1 MTRVPIWTR
10 TVRDQRRALIGWSL
24 GIAALVFVM
33 ALVWPTVR
41 DMKDIQKFLD
51 NYPEALRKLF
61 RLDSYGTGSGYLN
74 SELYSLMVPAI
85 FLVFSIAR
93 GARLVAGEEEDGTL
107 DVLVCTA
114 PSRGRVVLEQAG
126 ALATVT
132 VVLSAALFAATL
144 VASWAVSMDVAILDL
159 VRGTVAMAVLALE
172 YGFVAFAVGAATG
185 RRGLAIGVSTALAVA
200 AYVLYVLGQL
210 VHGITPWRGFS
221 SFSQALDRGP
231 VGPTWP
237 PGLLAMIGVAAAA
250 TIVGVVVF
258 DRRDLHR

>member
-1 MTRVPIWTR
+1 MSRVPIWMR
-10 TVRDQRRALIGWSL
+10 TVRDQRRALLGWSL
-24 GIAALVFVM
+24 GVAALVFVM

-61 RLDSYGTGSGYLN
+61 RLDSYGTGAGYLN

-107 DVLVCTA
+107 DVLVCVA

-132 VVLSAALFAATL
+132 
-144 VASWAVSMDVAILDL
+144 
-159 VRGTVAMAVLALE
+159 LALS
-172 YGFVAFAVGAATG
+172 GARCSSRRCSRAG
-185 RRGLAIGVSTALAVA
+185 RCRWTSRSSTSCGA
-200 AYVLYVLGQL
+200 
-210 VHGITPWRGFS
+210 PR
-221 SFSQALDRGP
+221 P
-231 VGPTWP
+231 
-237 PGLLAMIGVAAAA
+237 
-250 TIVGVVVF
+250 
-258 DRRDLHR
+258 